1 LDPTIR
7 GYRLLPVRIE
17 REEKLMSRYN
27 RVRAQVS
34 DVVPVAAQDYWAL
47 LLDWPAILDWMRV
60 EGRPVPLVKVEL
72 AQGHVV
78 GKLPCTRNCIFD
90 VSKLPPGIV
99 IPEVVPETLLHVD
112 DEARFIYYNM
122 EGLGPFGLRNYLATT
137 EVDELGPQSCRVT
150 CSGRFDLPTAAP
162 AELVKGA
169 IESVYDSIVH
179 DIAATVARRRPT
191 AA

>member
-1 LDPTIR
+1 
-7 GYRLLPVRIE
+7 
-17 REEKLMSRYN
+17 MSRYN
-27 RVRAQVS
+27 RVHPQLS
-34 DVVPVAAQDYWAL
+34 DVVPVAAEDYWQL

-72 AQGHVV
+72 APGHRV
-78 GKLPCTRNCIFD
+78 GTLPCTRNCIFD

-112 DEARFIYYNM
+112 HEARFLYYNM

-137 EVDELGPQSCRVT
+137 TV
-150 CSGRFDLPTAAP
+150 AAP
-162 AELVKGA
+162 ADLVKGA

-179 DIAATVARRRPT
+179 DIAATVLNRGQ
-191 AA
+191 AAA